1 MLSKDRSTFAPFA
14 GVAELA
20 DARDLKSRATKV
32 AYRFDPGHRHQL
44 FKYRGV
50 EQLVARRAHNPEAAG
65 SSPVPATISSGCNWF
80 QLHPLLLIYS
90 RKEFADMSDLLGL
103 LIECYNKNDF
113 LPLRPYLSDDCKYT
127 SQWVFDEMV
136 GGNRI
141 CDYLITKSKRISE
154 AGSIVIAKRATILNP
169 YFGREAALMF
179 QDDKESPSCIILI
192 KTEKEHITQIDICMP
207 ELFEFK

>member
-1 MLSKDRSTFAPFA
+1 MEGYLFRFAPQKEKASQPSLSRYRYFIKK
-14 GVAELA
+14 AEKALLQSA
-20 DARDLKSRATKV
+20 FSKNPVISFSVLRA
-32 AYRFDPGHRHQL
+32 
-44 FKYRGV
+44 
-50 EQLVARRAHNPEAAG
+50 
-65 SSPVPATISSGCNWF
+65 ISSGCNWF
-80 QLHPLLLIYS
+80 QSHPLLLIYS

-136 GGNRI
+136 GGIKI

-154 AGSIVIAKRATILNP
+154 AGSIVIAKRVTILNP
-169 YFGREAALMF
+169 YFGQEAALMF

>member
-1 MLSKDRSTFAPFA
+1 
-14 GVAELA
+14 
-20 DARDLKSRATKV
+20 
-32 AYRFDPGHRHQL
+32 
-44 FKYRGV
+44 
-50 EQLVARRAHNPEAAG
+50 
-65 SSPVPATISSGCNWF
+65 
-80 QLHPLLLIYS
+80 
-90 RKEFADMSDLLGL
+90 MSDLLGL

-136 GGNRI
+136 GGNKI

-169 YFGREAALMF
+169 YFGQEAALMF

>member
-1 MLSKDRSTFAPFA
+1 MNYLISFSVRTKKEKVSQPLQVRQYGFIKKAEKALPQAAFSKNPVISFS
-14 GVAELA
+14 VL
-20 DARDLKSRATKV
+20 RA
-32 AYRFDPGHRHQL
+32 
-44 FKYRGV
+44 
-50 EQLVARRAHNPEAAG
+50 
-65 SSPVPATISSGCNWF
+65 ISSGCNWF

-136 GGNRI
+136 GGNKI

-154 AGSIVIAKRATILNP
+154 AGSIVIAKRVTILNP
-169 YFGREAALMF
+169 YFGQEAALMF